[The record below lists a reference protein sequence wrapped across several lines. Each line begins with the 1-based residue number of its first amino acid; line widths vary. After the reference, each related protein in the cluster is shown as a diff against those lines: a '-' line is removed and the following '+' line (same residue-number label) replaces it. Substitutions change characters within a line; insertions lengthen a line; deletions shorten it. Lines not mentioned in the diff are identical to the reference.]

1 MSNSVWQCSAFSFV
15 LALLFAILLSSGT
28 TILIIYLIIPQ
39 IKFLKRKSDQVGER
53 HTYI

>member
-1 MSNSVWQCSAFSFV
+1 MSNSIWQCSAFSFV

-39 IKFLKRKSDQVGER
+39 IKLLRGKSNQTGER